1 MLVEEGCVFFFRIC
15 YSRYLK
21 LLVEFPE
28 HFICYTIEMDLE
40 IESAKFQHKPEYKF
54 SQKEFH
60 SIKLK
65 TIF

>member
-1 MLVEEGCVFFFRIC
+1 
-15 YSRYLK
+15 
-21 LLVEFPE
+21 
-28 HFICYTIEMDLE
+28 MDLK
-40 IESAKFQHKPEYKF
+40 IKSAEFQDKPANKF